1 MRYRNLVC
9 KGLVLCLA
17 MGTRLIANDG
27 VDRYRKAVP
36 NTFQLFPQPASPE
49 AGYGI
54 LAQDMKG
61 GADGDI
67 RHRWAQPH
75 AVDLVRVAARAV
87 ARDLGPGPHPL
98 LIMDASS
105 ENGDTPVQFDP
116 APLGRHPGGSHDGG
130 LNLDLGYYLTS
141 LHGKVYTP
149 DFAAATE
156 HFEARPDG
164 SLKDVPQCLGPADR
178 LDVPRTARFFVEIFR
193 LHREAFRCDLLEEI
207 GVDFQVRQPVIA
219 QVRQWAATGK
229 FAANQALV
237 DDMEMVL
244 TSDEANGWAKTHHHH
259 LHLRIRDLPT
269 LGMHRGA
276 IASLCARARKEEAE
290 LRAAAEARPGL
301 AVSLLSTDL
310 SRSLEAE
317 LLPTG
322 VKVKELRFRVDG
334 SSWRHAQPGD
344 ARNRAVLD
352 LPRTTAAGK
361 VLVEAEGLAQ
371 DGKPFQLQVA
381 VDLPEQN
388 PRLGI
393 AVDPAALK
401 ADVKETPEG
410 LRIQPRVPASFRAW
424 VTETAL
430 VLHREGQKPERR
442 VLEDAQEQVVDAKG
456 LRKVELQVICSG
468 RKAAL
473 VPVWIKI

>member
-1 MRYRNLVC
+1 MRRSYLGC
-9 KGLVLCLA
+9 GGLALCLVGA
-17 MGTRLIANDG
+17 ALTANDG

-36 NTFQLFPQPASPE
+36 NTFRLFPQPASPE

-54 LAQDMKG
+54 LTKDMKG

-116 APLGRHPGGSHDGG
+116 APQGRHPGGSHDGG

-141 LHGKVYTP
+141 LLGKVYTP

-164 SLKDVPQCLGPADR
+164 SLKDVPQCLGPANR

-219 QVRQWAATGK
+219 QVGQWAASGK
-229 FAANQALV
+229 YGASQAMV
-237 DDMEMVL
+237 DDMELIL
-244 TSDEANGWAKTHHHH
+244 TSDEAEGWARTHHHH
-259 LHLRIRDLPT
+259 FHLRIRDLPT

-276 IASLCARARKEEAE
+276 IAALRARARQEETE
-290 LRAAAEARPGL
+290 LRAAAEAKPGL

-322 VKVKELRFRVDG
+322 VKVKDLRFRVDG
-334 SSWRHAQPGD
+334 SSWCHAQPGD
-344 ARNRAVLD
+344 PRNRAVLE
-352 LPRTTAAGK
+352 LPRTNASGK
-361 VLVEAEGLAQ
+361 ALVEAEGLGQ
-371 DGKPFQLQVA
+371 DGKPFQLKVT
-381 VDLPEQN
+381 VDLPEQD

-393 AVDPAALK
+393 AVDPGGLRAN
-401 ADVKETPEG
+401 VNETPEG
-410 LRIQPRVPASFRAW
+410 LRIQPRIPASFRAW

-430 VLHREGQKPERR
+430 VLHREGQKPERQ
-442 VLEDAQEQVVDAKG
+442 VLKDSQEQPVDAKG
-456 LRKVELQVICSG
+456 LTKVELQVICSG
-468 RKAAL
+468 RKAVQ
-473 VPVWIKI
+473 VPIWIRI

>member
-1 MRYRNLVC
+1 MRYRNPGC
-9 KGLVLCLA
+9 EGFVLCLA
-17 MGTRLIANDG
+17 LGTTLAANDG

-36 NTFQLFPQPASPE
+36 NTFQLFPQPVSPD

-75 AVDLVRVAARAV
+75 AVDLVRIAARAV
-87 ARDLGPGPHPL
+87 VRDLGPGPHPL

-105 ENGDTPVQFDP
+105 ENGDTPVQLDP

-141 LHGKVYTP
+141 LKGKVYTP

-178 LDVPRTARFFVEIFR
+178 LDVPRTARFFAELFR
-193 LHREAFRCDLLEEI
+193 IHREAFRCDLLEEI

-219 QVRQWAATGK
+219 QVRQWAASGK
-229 FAANQALV
+229 YGASQAMV
-237 DDMEMVL
+237 DDMEIIL
-244 TSDEANGWAKTHHHH
+244 TSDEANGWARTHHHH

-269 LGMHRGA
+269 LGMHRAA
-276 IASLCARARKEEAE
+276 IAILCTRARQEEAE
-290 LRAAAEARPGL
+290 LRTATEARPGL

-322 VKVKELRFRVDG
+322 AKVKDLRFRVVG

-352 LPRTTAAGK
+352 LPRATTAGTAM
-361 VLVEAEGLAQ
+361 VEAEGLAQ
-371 DGKPFQLQVA
+371 DGKPFQLKVT
-381 VDLPEQN
+381 VELPEQN

-401 ADVKETPEG
+401 ADVKESLEG
-410 LRIQPRVPASFRAW
+410 LSIQPRIPTSFRAW

-430 VLHREGQKPERR
+430 LLHREGQKVERR
-442 VLEDAQEQVVDAKG
+442 VLQDSLEQQVDAKG
-456 LRKVELQVICSG
+456 LTKVELQVVCSG